1 MKILYVTTISNTV
14 NSFLIPHIRMLIE
27 QGHQVDLAFN
37 IVEKVHSDLIEL
49 GCVVH
54 NIEFQRSPIKKK
66 NLLAYKKIK
75 KLIQNE
81 RYDLVHTHTPVA
93 SALVRSACINLK
105 KVKVIYTAHGFHF
118 FRGAPL
124 INKIIYSSVEKILG
138 RWTDTLI
145 TMNEEDFKNAKK
157 MKLRTD
163 SSAYYVNGVGI
174 DLSKFK
180 PQTDNNKSKLRAEY
194 GYKESDCIL
203 IYVAEL
209 SYRKNQ
215 ELLINAISMIK
226 NRVPNIKLLLVGR
239 GPLKE
244 KYKEQVNKLGLEGI
258 VEFLGFRTD
267 ISNLMIISDIAV
279 SSSRQEGLP
288 VNVMEAMA
296 TGLPLVVTNS
306 RGNRDLVNHGEN
318 GFVVEN
324 NNAIQFSNAI
334 EKIIMSNE
342 LKKEFS
348 KSSLKLVQTYAIERV
363 IEEMR
368 EVYLNFPNS

>member
-27 QGHQVDLAFN
+27 EGHNVDLAFN
-37 IVEKVHSDLIEL
+37 IIEEVHSDLIEL
-49 GCVVH
+49 GCIVH
-54 NIEFQRSPIKKK
+54 NIEFQRDPLNKK
-66 NLLAYKKIK
+66 NFLAYKKIK
-75 KLIQNE
+75 KLIQTE

-105 KVKVIYTAHGFHF
+105 KVKIIYTAHGFHF
-118 FRGAPL
+118 FQGASL
-124 INKIIYSSVEKILG
+124 INKIIYSSVEKILS

-157 MKLRTD
+157 MKLRRK
-163 SSAYYVNGVGI
+163 SSAYYINGVGI
-174 DLSKFK
+174 DLRKFK
-180 PQTDNNKSKLRAEY
+180 PQNDYNKSKLRAEY
-194 GYKESDCIL
+194 GYKESDLIL

-215 ELLINAISMIK
+215 ELLIDAISMLK
-226 NRVPNIKLLLVGR
+226 NKVPNIKLLLVGR

-267 ISNLMIISDIAV
+267 ISNLMIISDLAV

-288 VNVMEAMA
+288 VNIMEAMA

-306 RGNRDLVNHGEN
+306 RGNRDLVKHGEN

-324 NNAIQFSNAI
+324 NNAIQLSEAI
-334 EKIIMSNE
+334 EKVLMSDE
-342 LKKEFS
+342 IKRAFRS
-348 KSSLKLVQTYAIERV
+348 SSLKRVQIYTIERI

-368 EVYLNFPNS
+368 EIYLNYSNM